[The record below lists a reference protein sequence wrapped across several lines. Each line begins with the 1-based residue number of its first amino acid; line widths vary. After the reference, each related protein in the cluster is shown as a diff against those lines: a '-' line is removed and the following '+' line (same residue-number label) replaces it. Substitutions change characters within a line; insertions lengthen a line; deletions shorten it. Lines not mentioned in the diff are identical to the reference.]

1 MDNVT
6 KRIVVRKEKYLEEIN
21 SNEDEKQNPIT

>member
-21 SNEDEKQNPIT
+21 LNEDEKQNPTT